1 MSQVLPVLAAL
12 AENPHRE
19 YLGGCQMI
27 GRGEGKIDKG
37 S

>member
-1 MSQVLPVLAAL
+1 MTQVLTVLDVL
-12 AENPHRE
+12 SENPSRE
-19 YLGGCQMI
+19 YYGGFYRL